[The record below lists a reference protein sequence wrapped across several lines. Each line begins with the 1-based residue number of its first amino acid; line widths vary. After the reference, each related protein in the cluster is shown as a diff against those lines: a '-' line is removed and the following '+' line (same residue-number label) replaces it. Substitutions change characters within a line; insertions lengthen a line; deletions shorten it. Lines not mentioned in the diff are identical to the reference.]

1 MTALTFVRSETQTS
15 ESMMSIDDLVFFIEI
30 KFEEN
35 LCASNQ
41 FPANENRCFEFDPCR
56 PLFHPHAHEMFSV
69 ALPDN
74 NILINA
80 VLAMMRS
87 IP

>member
-1 MTALTFVRSETQTS
+1 MQISASA
-15 ESMMSIDDLVFFIEI
+15 MSIDDLFVFIEI
-30 KFEEN
+30 KFGEN
-35 LCASNQ
+35 LGASNQ
-41 FPANENRCFEFDPCR
+41 FPADENRCFEFDPCR
-56 PLFHPHAHEMFSV
+56 PVFYSHAHEMFSV
-69 ALPDN
+69 ALADN

>member
-1 MTALTFVRSETQTS
+1 MGVKPIPPLVKIAASG
-15 ESMMSIDDLVFFIEI
+15 SINAVSFFIGTH
-30 KFEEN
+30 N
-35 LCASNQ
+35 
-41 FPANENRCFEFDPCR
+41 
-56 PLFHPHAHEMFSV
+56 EMFSV
-69 ALPDN
+69 ALADN